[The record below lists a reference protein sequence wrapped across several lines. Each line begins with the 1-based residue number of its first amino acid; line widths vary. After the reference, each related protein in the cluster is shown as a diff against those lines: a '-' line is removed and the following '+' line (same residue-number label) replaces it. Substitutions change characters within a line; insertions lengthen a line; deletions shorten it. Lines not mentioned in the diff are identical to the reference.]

1 MFADNSGLASW
12 LGLSPIVLNGV
23 VALCHKTS
31 DNIARSA
38 GVDFVLSALN
48 CDSEKLHGLLE
59 KTVGGMA
66 AIRNAAC
73 SLLGPSSK
81 FLVLL

>member
-38 GVDFVLSALN
+38 GIDFVLSALN